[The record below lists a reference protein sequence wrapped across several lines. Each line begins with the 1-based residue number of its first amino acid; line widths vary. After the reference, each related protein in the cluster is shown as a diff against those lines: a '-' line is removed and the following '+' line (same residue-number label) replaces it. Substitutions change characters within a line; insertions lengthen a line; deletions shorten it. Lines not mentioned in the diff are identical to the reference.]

1 MPSWLL
7 FMNFK
12 TEERSFELGFFGNL
26 QKDGCL
32 IAVSLGSKDRTN

>member
-32 IAVSLGSKDRTN
+32 IRDRRR